1 MAQPISPSTTT
12 GCSPAI
18 GGPSGTSAPVG
29 PRPWAG
35 IWFHCPQ
42 CRREHYQ
49 YPSCQNRH
57 CPKCQH
63 EQAERWLEQQ
73 RRLLLP
79 VAYFL
84 ATFTLPAGLRRL
96 ARGHQ
101 KVLYALL
108 FQASPQALQ
117 KLAADPKYIG
127 GSLGLLGVLHSWTRD
142 LRYHPQVH
150 ALIPGG
156 GLAPDGHTWR
166 PARYNYLLPE
176 KPLAQLFRATFRD
189 LLKKAG
195 LFTQVPSKSWDQ
207 DWVVDILAVGN
218 GEAALKYLAPSVFRV
233 AISHRNLLALQD
245 GHVTFQYRH
254 AQTKTTQTATLPA
267 ETFIGRFLQH
277 VLPRGFQKVRTYGLL
292 HPTQH
297 PRFAVVKEQVQADS
311 PQRIPPSYD
320 SRAAAHRPA
329 PPAPVRCPRCA
340 CAMLHICE
348 IRGRRGPPCCAR
360 SPSAH
365 PTILSTRPSRAGPRP
380 IPTPAEPAA
389 TPSPWVIPLVPHFP
403 PCTTPLWPP
412 NALPAPREPPL
423 PRQNAPKQIPRPPV
437 GPAQFNPD
445 LQPDLPVRC
454 EVLFVRHH

>member
-1 MAQPISPSTTT
+1 MAQPISPRTTP

-35 IWFHCPQ
+35 IWSHCPQ
-42 CRREHYQ
+42 CRQEHDQ

-176 KPLAQLFRATFRD
+176 KPLAQLFRAKFRD
-189 LLKKAG
+189 LLKTAG
-195 LFTQVPSKSWDQ
+195 LFDQVPQRLWRQ
-207 DWVVDILAVGN
+207 DWVVDILAVGR
-218 GEAALKYLAPSVFRV
+218 GEAAVKYLAPYVFRV
-233 AISHRNLLALQD
+233 ALSNRNLLALQD
-245 GHVTFQYRH
+245 GHVTFRYRH
-254 AQTKTTQTATLPA
+254 SKTNVTRTTTLPA
-267 ETFIGRFLQH
+267 EQFLGRFLQH

-292 HPTQH
+292 HPKQRH
-297 PRFAVVKEQVQADS
+297 RFALVQAQLQPDR
-311 PQRIPPSYD
+311 PLPVEPSRD
-320 SRAAAHRPA
+320 ASCAPRLSCR
-329 PPAPVRCPRCA
+329 PPAVRCPHCA
-340 CAMLHICE
+340 CTMVHVRQIHT
-348 IRGRRGPPCCAR
+348 RRGPP
-360 SPSAH
+360 
-365 PTILSTRPSRAGPRP
+365 
-380 IPTPAEPAA
+380 
-389 TPSPWVIPLVPHFP
+389 
-403 PCTTPLWPP
+403 
-412 NALPAPREPPL
+412 
-423 PRQNAPKQIPRPPV
+423 
-437 GPAQFNPD
+437 
-445 LQPDLPVRC
+445 
-454 EVLFVRHH
+454 